1 MGAAYQQDALS
12 LTDLYFAKMGTQV
25 RFFMPPRSVAPLAFY
40 FQGDL
45 LNDYT
50 NLELSGTISS
60 METFQ
65 IIYRPE
71 IYNANSAAGRIYC
84 PSLKHQDDSS
94 TRIVYDREERS
105 LLAVKQGQFAQEHL
119 IKPYG
124 QVLEQWAA
132 SCAL

>member
-1 MGAAYQQDALS
+1 MPRLSAVGISALP
-12 LTDLYFAKMGTQV
+12 AQA
-25 RFFMPPRSVAPLAFY
+25 VAEG
-40 FQGDL
+40 QGRGGCQ
-45 LNDYT
+45 YT

-71 IYNANSAAGRIYC
+71 IYNANSAAGSIDC

-94 TRIVYDREERS
+94 TRIVHDREERS
-105 LLAVKQGQFAQEHL
+105 LLAVKQGQFTEKHL